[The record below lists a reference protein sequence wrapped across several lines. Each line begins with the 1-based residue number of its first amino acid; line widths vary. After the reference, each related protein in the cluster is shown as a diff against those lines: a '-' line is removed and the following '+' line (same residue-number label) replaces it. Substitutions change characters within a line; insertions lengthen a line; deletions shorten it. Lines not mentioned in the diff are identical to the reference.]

1 MPLAMRYFIS
11 RHPTD
16 RNTAVILLL
25 YAQSLRWQKE
35 ATDRGLYQEKTE
47 KLAVLQGAFVCILQ
61 GKPYINR
68 PNLGNIEK
76 TTKGTKTYTLGKPKN
91 LNETLVGLYKNHKHK
106 QYY

>member
-35 ATDRGLYQEKTE
+35 ATDRGLY
-47 KLAVLQGAFVCILQ
+47 
-61 GKPYINR
+61 
-68 PNLGNIEK
+68 
-76 TTKGTKTYTLGKPKN
+76 
-91 LNETLVGLYKNHKHK
+91 
-106 QYY
+106 